1 MNEVVIVSAKRT
13 ATGAFLGA
21 LSDHSAVA
29 LGSRVIRALLED
41 SGVKAA
47 EISQVIMGQVL
58 TAGCGQ
64 NPARQSA
71 LNAGLPVETQCLT
84 INKVCG
90 SGLKSVH
97 LGMQAL
103 LMGEA
108 EFVIAGGQESMSS
121 APHILTS
128 SRTGTRLGDSSM
140 KDSLV
145 SDGLWDA
152 FDDNHMG
159 ITAENVA
166 DEFVI
171 SREMQDEFALLS
183 HIKALKAQEQGIFE
197 SEIVPMEWQN
207 RKGETLRVDTDEGPR
222 KTSIEKLGQLK
233 PVFRKGGTVTA
244 GNASSLNDGAAAVLL
259 CSRNTATARGL
270 TVLASLGEFAN
281 SGIKPALMGAAPI
294 QAIANCLSRSG
305 WKPEDVE
312 HLESNEAF
320 AAQALAVIGQTGIA
334 PERINPYGGA
344 IALGHAIG
352 SSGCRILVTL
362 VHSLVRNNTKRGVA
376 ALCVG
381 GGEGVA
387 LSVYR

>member
-1 MNEVVIVSAKRT
+1 MGS
-13 ATGAFLGA
+13 
-21 LSDHSAVA
+21 LSEHSAVA
-29 LGSRVIRALLED
+29 LGSCVISALLED
-41 SGVKAA
+41 STVKAG
-47 EISQVIMGQVL
+47 EILQVIMGQVL

-64 NPARQSA
+64 NPACQSA

-103 LMGEA
+103 LAGEA
-108 EFVIAGGQESMSS
+108 EFVIAGGQESMSNI
-121 APHILTS
+121 PHILMS
-128 SRTGTRLGDSSM
+128 SRTGMRLGDSNL

-152 FDDNHMG
+152 FDNNHMG
-159 ITAENVA
+159 VTAENVA
-166 DEFVI
+166 DEFCI
-171 SREMQDEFALLS
+171 SREEQDEFALLS
-183 HIKALKAQEQGIFE
+183 HMKALSAQEQGVFAR
-197 SEIVPMEWQN
+197 EIVPVEWQN
-207 RKGETLRVDTDEGPR
+207 RKGEILRVDTDEGSR
-222 KTSIEKLGQLK
+222 KTSIEKLRLLK

-244 GNASSLNDGAAAVLL
+244 GNTSSLNDGAAAVLL
-259 CSRNTATARGL
+259 CTRETAVGRGL
-270 TVLASLGEFAN
+270 QILASLGNFAN
-281 SGIKPALMGAAPI
+281 SGIRPVLMGAAPV
-294 QAIANCLSRSG
+294 QAIADCLARSG

-312 HLESNEAF
+312 YLESNEAF
-320 AAQALAVIGQTGIA
+320 AAQALAVISRVGIS
-334 PERINPYGGA
+334 PEHINPHGGA

-381 GGEGVA
+381 GVEGVA

>member
-1 MNEVVIVSAKRT
+1 MNNVVIVSAKRT
-13 ATGAFLGA
+13 PTGAFLGS
-21 LSDHSAVA
+21 LSDHSAAA
-29 LGSRVIRALLED
+29 LGSRVIRGILED
-41 SGVKAA
+41 SKVKAG

-71 LNAGLPVETQCLT
+71 LNAGLSVETQCLT

-90 SGLKSVH
+90 SGLKAVH

-103 LMGEA
+103 QMGEA
-108 EFVIAGGQESMSS
+108 EFIIAGGQESMSN
-121 APHILTS
+121 APHLLTL
-128 SRTGTRLGDSSM
+128 SRSGTRLGDSNL

-166 DEFVI
+166 DKFII
-171 SREMQDEFALLS
+171 SREMQDEYALLS
-183 HIKALKAQEQGIFE
+183 HTKAISAQEMGIFE
-197 SEIVPMEWQN
+197 HEIVPLEWQN
-207 RKGETLRVDTDEGPR
+207 RKGKTFRVDMDEGPR
-222 KTSIEKLGQLK
+222 KTSIEKLRQLK
-233 PVFRKGGTVTA
+233 PVFKKEGTVTA

-259 CSRNTATARGL
+259 CTRNTALARGL
-270 TVLASLGEFAN
+270 PILAYVGEFAN
-281 SGIKPALMGAAPI
+281 SGIKPALMGAAPV
-294 QAIANCLSRSG
+294 QAIVDCLSRSG

-320 AAQALAVIGQTGIA
+320 AAQALAVHSRIGIS
-334 PERINPYGGA
+334 PSRINPYGGA

-352 SSGCRILVTL
+352 ASGCRILVTL
-362 VHSLVRNNTKRGVA
+362 VHGLVRKNNKRGVA

>member
-13 ATGAFLGA
+13 ATGAFLGS
-21 LSDHSAVA
+21 LSEHSAA
-29 LGSRVIRALLED
+29 ELGSRVIRALLKD
-41 SGVKAA
+41 SGIEAG

-84 INKVCG
+84 VNKVCG

-97 LGMQAL
+97 LGMLAL
-103 LMGEA
+103 QTGEA
-108 EFVIAGGQESMSS
+108 EFVIAGGQESMSR
-121 APHILTS
+121 APHILMG
-128 SRTGTRLGDSSM
+128 SRSGTRLGDYTV
-140 KDSLV
+140 KDSVV
-145 SDGLWDA
+145 SDGLWDT
-152 FDDNHMG
+152 FDNNHMG

-166 DEFVI
+166 TEFSI
-171 SREMQDEFALLS
+171 SREMQDEYALLS
-183 HIKALKAQEQGIFE
+183 HVKAMNAQEKGIFDR
-197 SEIVPMEWQN
+197 EIVPVEWQD
-207 RKGETLRVDTDEGPR
+207 KQGQTLRVDADEGPR
-222 KTSIEKLGQLK
+222 KTSIEKLMQLK
-233 PVFRKGGTVTA
+233 PVFRKDGTVTA
-244 GNASSLNDGAAAVLL
+244 GNASTLNDGAAAVLL
-259 CSRNTATARGL
+259 CTRKTAEARGL
-270 TVLASLGEFAN
+270 PVLVSLGSFAN

-294 QAIANCLSRSG
+294 QAIADCLAYSG
-305 WKPEDVE
+305 WKPEDVD

-320 AAQALAVIGQTGIA
+320 AAQALAVIGQTGIR
-334 PERINPYGGA
+334 PDRINPCGGA

-352 SSGCRILVTL
+352 ASGCRILVTL
-362 VHSLVRNNTKRGVA
+362 VHSLLRNDGKRGIA

>member
-1 MNEVVIVSAKRT
+1 MSEVVIVSAKRT
-13 ATGAFLGA
+13 ATGAFLGS
-21 LSDHSAVA
+21 LSDHSAA
-29 LGSRVIRALLED
+29 ELGSRVIRALLEE
-41 SGVKAA
+41 SGVEAS
-47 EISQVIMGQVL
+47 EVSQVIMGQVL

-103 LMGEA
+103 QMGEA
-108 EFVIAGGQESMSS
+108 EFVIAGGQESMSR
-121 APHILTS
+121 APHILMA
-128 SRTGTRLGDSSM
+128 SRSGTRLGDSNI
-140 KDSLV
+140 KDSV
-145 SDGLWDA
+145 MSDGLWDA
-152 FDDNHMG
+152 FDNNHMG
-159 ITAENVA
+159 VTAENVA
-166 DEFVI
+166 AQFSI
-171 SREMQDEFALLS
+171 SREMQDEYALLS
-183 HIKALKAQEQGIFE
+183 HIKAIYAQDKGVFD
-197 SEIVPMEWQN
+197 SEIVPVKWQN
-207 RKGETLRVDTDEGPR
+207 RKGESLIVDTDEGPR
-222 KTSIEKLGQLK
+222 KTSIEKLMQLK
-233 PVFRKGGTVTA
+233 PVFRKDGTVTA

-259 CSRNTATARGL
+259 CTRKTAEARGL
-270 TVLASLGEFAN
+270 PILASLGVFAN
-281 SGIKPALMGAAPI
+281 SGIKPALMGVAPV
-294 QAIANCLSRSG
+294 QAITDCLSRSG

-320 AAQALAVIGQTGIA
+320 AAQALAVISRTGIT
-334 PERINPYGGA
+334 PECINPYGGA

-352 SSGCRILVTL
+352 ASGCRILVTL
-362 VHSLVRNNTKRGVA
+362 VHALVRNDNRRGVA

>member
-13 ATGAFLGA
+13 ATGAFLGS
-21 LSDHSAVA
+21 LSDHSAA
-29 LGSRVIRALLED
+29 ELGSRVIRALLED
-41 SGVKAA
+41 SGVKSG

-103 LMGEA
+103 LSGEA
-108 EFVIAGGQESMSS
+108 VFVIAGGQESMSS

-128 SRTGTRLGDSSM
+128 SRTGIRLGDSNM

-159 ITAENVA
+159 MTAENVA
-166 DEFVI
+166 DEFSI
-171 SREMQDEFALLS
+171 SREMQDGYALLS
-183 HIKALKAQEQGIFE
+183 HIKAINAQEQGIFKR
-197 SEIVPMEWQN
+197 EIVPVVWQN
-207 RKGETLRVDTDEGPR
+207 RKGEILRVDTDEGPR
-222 KTSIEKLGQLK
+222 KTSIEKLRQLK

-244 GNASSLNDGAAAVLL
+244 GNASSLNDGAAAVLI
-259 CSRNTATARGL
+259 CTRNTAAARGL
-270 TVLASLGEFAN
+270 HVLASLGEFAN
-281 SGIKPALMGAAPI
+281 SGIKPALMGVAPV
-294 QAIANCLSRSG
+294 QAIADCLFRSG
-305 WKPEDVE
+305 WDPEDVE

-320 AAQALAVIGQTGIA
+320 AAQALAVTSRAGIS

-352 SSGCRILVTL
+352 ASGCRILVTL
-362 VHSLVRNNTKRGVA
+362 VHGLVRSNSKRGVA